1 MRNVDRLP
9 RIKSRPFP
17 HVVVKNFLDPPTLDL
32 VIDAL
37 AGLEYDFKESDLFS
51 YWASI
56 ELTDINQVGWR
67 TIGVSGSRIQAIA
80 EIMADVILE
89 EQDNIGFELDMVA
102 GVTNNGVPLATV
114 VSDLLGIDF
123 GMIRPSREGT
133 QINYASNYAGLK
145 GKNVVLIDDVVS
157 SGSTAEEVIEF
168 VRARE
173 GVPVLAMVLINKK
186 ADNKI
191 DDVPLRALIRARPVR
206 T

>member
-1 MRNVDRLP
+1 MARAKELKEEGQSDREISQEMHLAQATVDWLLAKQASENFDETLP
-9 RIKSRPFP
+9 PD
-17 HVVVKNFLDPPTLDL
+17 VK
-32 VIDAL
+32 
-37 AGLEYDFKESDLFS
+37 
-51 YWASI
+51 
-56 ELTDINQVGWR
+56 VGWR

-89 EQDNIGFELDMVA
+89 EQDNLGFELDMVA
-102 GVTNNGVPLATV
+102 GVTNNGVPLATM
-114 VSDLLGIDF
+114 VSDLLGVDF

-145 GKNVVLIDDVVS
+145 GKNIVLIDDVVS
-157 SGSTAEEVIEF
+157 SGSTSEEVIKF
-168 VRARE
+168 VKARK

>member
-1 MRNVDRLP
+1 M
-9 RIKSRPFP
+9 
-17 HVVVKNFLDPPTLDL
+17 
-32 VIDAL
+32 
-37 AGLEYDFKESDLFS
+37 
-51 YWASI
+51 SI
-56 ELTDINQVGWR
+56 ENMMARAKELKEEGQSNREISQEMHLAQTTVDWLLAKQASENFDETLPPDVKVGWR

-89 EQDNIGFELDMVA
+89 EQDNLGFELDMVA
-102 GVTNNGVPLATV
+102 GVTNNGVPLATM
-114 VSDLLGIDF
+114 VSDLLGVDF

-133 QINYASNYAGLK
+133 RINYASNYAGLK
-145 GKNVVLIDDVVS
+145 GKNIVLIDDVVS
-157 SGSTAEEVIEF
+157 SGSTSKEVIKF
-168 VRARE
+168 VKARE

>member
-1 MRNVDRLP
+1 MAAKAKELKDKGQTNREIGHEMHLGQPTIDWLLAKQASENFDEAP
-9 RIKSRPFP
+9 PP
-17 HVVVKNFLDPPTLDL
+17 DVK
-32 VIDAL
+32 
-37 AGLEYDFKESDLFS
+37 
-51 YWASI
+51 
-56 ELTDINQVGWR
+56 VGWR

-89 EQDNIGFELDMVA
+89 EQDNLGFELDMVA
-102 GVTNNGVPLATV
+102 GVTNNGIPLATM
-114 VSDLLGIDF
+114 VSALLGIDF

-145 GKNVVLIDDVVS
+145 GKNIVLIDDVVS

-191 DDVPLRALIRARPVR
+191 DDVPLRALIRARSVR

>member
-1 MRNVDRLP
+1 MAAKAKELKDKGQTNREIGHEMHLGQPTIDWLLAKQASENFDEAP
-9 RIKSRPFP
+9 PP
-17 HVVVKNFLDPPTLDL
+17 DVK
-32 VIDAL
+32 
-37 AGLEYDFKESDLFS
+37 
-51 YWASI
+51 
-56 ELTDINQVGWR
+56 VGWR

-102 GVTNNGVPLATV
+102 GVANNGVPLATM
-114 VSDLLGIDF
+114 VSDQLGVDF
-123 GMIRPSREGT
+123 GVIRPSREGT

-145 GKNVVLIDDVVS
+145 GKNIVLIDDVVS

-173 GVPVLAMVLINKK
+173 GVPVLAMVLINKR

>member
-1 MRNVDRLP
+1 MSLEGMAAKAKELKDKGQTNREIGHEMHLGQPTIDWLLAKQASENFDEAP
-9 RIKSRPFP
+9 PP
-17 HVVVKNFLDPPTLDL
+17 DVK
-32 VIDAL
+32 
-37 AGLEYDFKESDLFS
+37 
-51 YWASI
+51 
-56 ELTDINQVGWR
+56 VGWR

-89 EQDNIGFELDMVA
+89 EQDNLGFELDMVA
-102 GVTNNGVPLATV
+102 GVTNNGIPLATM
-114 VSDLLGIDF
+114 VSDLLGVDF

-133 QINYASNYAGLK
+133 HINYASNYAGLK
-145 GKNVVLIDDVVS
+145 GKNIVIIDDVVG

-168 VRARE
+168 VRARK
-173 GVPVLAMVLINKK
+173 GVPVLAMVLINKR

>member
-1 MRNVDRLP
+1 M
-9 RIKSRPFP
+9 
-17 HVVVKNFLDPPTLDL
+17 
-32 VIDAL
+32 
-37 AGLEYDFKESDLFS
+37 
-51 YWASI
+51 SI
-56 ELTDINQVGWR
+56 EKMAAKSKELKDKGQGNREISQEMNLSQATVEWLLAKQASENFDEAPPPDVKVGWR

-102 GVTNNGVPLATV
+102 GVANNGVPLATM
-114 VSDLLGIDF
+114 VSDLLGVDF
-123 GMIRPSREGT
+123 GVIRPSREGT

-145 GKNVVLIDDVVS
+145 GKNIVIIDDVVG

-173 GVPVLAMVLINKK
+173 GVPVLAMVLINKR

>member
-1 MRNVDRLP
+1 MARAKELKEEGQSNREISQEMHLAQATVDWLLAKQASENFDETLP
-9 RIKSRPFP
+9 PD
-17 HVVVKNFLDPPTLDL
+17 VK
-32 VIDAL
+32 
-37 AGLEYDFKESDLFS
+37 
-51 YWASI
+51 
-56 ELTDINQVGWR
+56 VGWR

-89 EQDNIGFELDMVA
+89 EQDNLGFELDMVA
-102 GVTNNGVPLATV
+102 GVTNNGVPLATM
-114 VSDLLGIDF
+114 VSDLLGVDF

-145 GKNVVLIDDVVS
+145 GKNIVLIDDVVS
-157 SGSTAEEVIEF
+157 SGSTSEEVIKF
-168 VRARE
+168 VKARE

>member
-1 MRNVDRLP
+1 MARAKELKEEGQSNREISQEMHLAQATVDWLLAKQASENFDEALP
-9 RIKSRPFP
+9 PD
-17 HVVVKNFLDPPTLDL
+17 VK
-32 VIDAL
+32 
-37 AGLEYDFKESDLFS
+37 
-51 YWASI
+51 
-56 ELTDINQVGWR
+56 VGWR

-89 EQDNIGFELDMVA
+89 EQDNLGFELDMVA
-102 GVTNNGVPLATV
+102 GVTNNGVPLATM
-114 VSDLLGIDF
+114 VSDLLGVDF

-133 QINYASNYAGLK
+133 RINYASNYAGLK
-145 GKNVVLIDDVVS
+145 GKNIVLIDDVVS
-157 SGSTAEEVIEF
+157 SGSTSEEVIKF
-168 VRARE
+168 VKARE

>member
-1 MRNVDRLP
+1 M
-9 RIKSRPFP
+9 
-17 HVVVKNFLDPPTLDL
+17 
-32 VIDAL
+32 
-37 AGLEYDFKESDLFS
+37 
-51 YWASI
+51 SI
-56 ELTDINQVGWR
+56 EKMVAKVKELKDKGQGNREISQEMNLSQATVEWLLAKQASEKFDESLPPDVKVGWR

-80 EIMADVILE
+80 EIMTDVILE

-102 GVTNNGVPLATV
+102 GVANNGVPLATM
-114 VSDLLGIDF
+114 VSDLLGVDF
-123 GMIRPSREGT
+123 GVIRPSREGT

-145 GKNVVLIDDVVS
+145 GKNIVIIDDVVS

>member
-1 MRNVDRLP
+1 M
-9 RIKSRPFP
+9 SM
-17 HVVVKNFLDPPTLDL
+17 
-32 VIDAL
+32 
-37 AGLEYDFKESDLFS
+37 
-51 YWASI
+51 SI
-56 ELTDINQVGWR
+56 ENMMARAKELKEEGQSDREISQEMHLAQATVDWLLAKQASENFEETLPPDVKVGWR

-89 EQDNIGFELDMVA
+89 EQDNLGFELDMVA
-102 GVTNNGVPLATV
+102 GVTNNGVPLATM
-114 VSDLLGIDF
+114 VSDLLGVDF

-145 GKNVVLIDDVVS
+145 GKNIVLIDDVVS
-157 SGSTAEEVIEF
+157 SGSTSEEVIKF
-168 VRARE
+168 VKARE
-173 GVPVLAMVLINKK
+173 GLPVLAMVLINKK

>member
-1 MRNVDRLP
+1 MSLEGMAAKAKELKDKGQTNREIGHEMHLGQATIDWLLAKQASENFDEAP
-9 RIKSRPFP
+9 PP
-17 HVVVKNFLDPPTLDL
+17 DVK
-32 VIDAL
+32 
-37 AGLEYDFKESDLFS
+37 
-51 YWASI
+51 
-56 ELTDINQVGWR
+56 VGWR

-89 EQDNIGFELDMVA
+89 EQDNLGFELDMVA
-102 GVTNNGVPLATV
+102 GVTNNGIPLATM
-114 VSDLLGIDF
+114 VSDLLGVDF

-145 GKNVVLIDDVVS
+145 GKNIVLIDDVVS

>member
-1 MRNVDRLP
+1 M
-9 RIKSRPFP
+9 SM
-17 HVVVKNFLDPPTLDL
+17 
-32 VIDAL
+32 
-37 AGLEYDFKESDLFS
+37 
-51 YWASI
+51 SI
-56 ELTDINQVGWR
+56 ENMMARAKELKEEGQSNREISQEMHLAQATVDWLLAKQASENFDETLPPDVKVGWR

-89 EQDNIGFELDMVA
+89 EQDNLGFELDMVA
-102 GVTNNGVPLATV
+102 GVTNNGVPLATM
-114 VSDLLGIDF
+114 VSDLLGVDF

-145 GKNVVLIDDVVS
+145 GKNIVLIDDVVS

-168 VRARE
+168 VKARE
-173 GVPVLAMVLINKK
+173 GIPVLAMVLINKK

>member
-1 MRNVDRLP
+1 M
-9 RIKSRPFP
+9 
-17 HVVVKNFLDPPTLDL
+17 
-32 VIDAL
+32 
-37 AGLEYDFKESDLFS
+37 
-51 YWASI
+51 SI
-56 ELTDINQVGWR
+56 EKMAAKVKELKDKGQGNREISQEMNLSQATVEWLLAKQASEKFDEALPPDVKVGWR

-89 EQDNIGFELDMVA
+89 EQDNLGFELDMVA
-102 GVTNNGVPLATV
+102 GVANNGVPLATM
-114 VSDLLGIDF
+114 VSDLLGVDF
-123 GMIRPSREGT
+123 GVIRPSREGT

-145 GKNVVLIDDVVS
+145 GKNIVIIDDVVS
-157 SGSTAEEVIEF
+157 SGTTAEEVIEF

>member
-1 MRNVDRLP
+1 MAAKAKELKDKGQTNREIGHEMHLGQPTIDWLLAKQASGNFDEAP
-9 RIKSRPFP
+9 PP
-17 HVVVKNFLDPPTLDL
+17 DVK
-32 VIDAL
+32 
-37 AGLEYDFKESDLFS
+37 
-51 YWASI
+51 
-56 ELTDINQVGWR
+56 VGWR

-89 EQDNIGFELDMVA
+89 EQDNLGFELDMVA
-102 GVTNNGVPLATV
+102 GVTNNGVPLATM
-114 VSDLLGIDF
+114 VSDLLSVDF

-145 GKNVVLIDDVVS
+145 GKNIVLIDDVVS

>member
-1 MRNVDRLP
+1 MSLEEMAAKAKELKDKGQTNREIGHEMHLGQPTIDWLLAKQASENFDEAP
-9 RIKSRPFP
+9 PP
-17 HVVVKNFLDPPTLDL
+17 DVK
-32 VIDAL
+32 
-37 AGLEYDFKESDLFS
+37 
-51 YWASI
+51 
-56 ELTDINQVGWR
+56 VGWR

-89 EQDNIGFELDMVA
+89 EQDNLGFELDMVA
-102 GVTNNGVPLATV
+102 GVTNNGIPLATM
-114 VSDLLGIDF
+114 VSDLLGVDF

-145 GKNVVLIDDVVS
+145 GKNIVLIDDVVS